1 MDRRAFLRLVAAL
14 GASHA
19 LDLVAAP
26 SATAA
31 AKKGTFTR
39 VRPSTLAVVGS
50 GPYGPLRSPDKNGI
64 QLPKG
69 FTSRLLAETGQPVRT
84 VSGNPS
90 GIWHVAPDGGACFAN
105 PKGGWIYVSNSEVS
119 EGGGG
124 VRALSFDRTG
134 GVIGSHTILSGT
146 SRNCAGGPTPWGT
159 WLSCEESG
167 AAGKVWECNPLAASQ
182 GVVRPALGSF
192 NHEAAVV
199 DPATG
204 ELYLTEDAPDGRLY
218 KFIPTVRGDLREGRL
233 YAASVTDSKV
243 SWIAT
248 SADEPDRSN
257 ATTPFN
263 GGEGLWVGDGSVF
276 FTTKGD
282 VRVWE
287 LSLSTSLLRVLYDV
301 NRSNGGALNAVDNI
315 TMHQPSG
322 DLYVAEDG
330 GNMELCTLSISNR
343 RNEVAPFLRIVGQ
356 DESEITGPAF
366 SPDQRRLYFSS
377 QRGADGRTGRT
388 YEITGP
394 FRR

>member
-1 MDRRAFLRLVAAL
+1 MVAAL

-19 LDLVAAP
+19 LDLMAA
-26 SATAA
+26 SSVSAA
-31 AKKGTFTR
+31 AKPGARRR
-39 VRPSTLAVVGS
+39 VRPSSLAVVGP
-50 GPYGPLRSPDKNGI
+50 GPYGPLLSPDRNGI

-134 GVIGSHTILSGT
+134 GIIGSHTILSGT

-167 AAGKVWECNPLAASQ
+167 AAGKVWECNPLSASQ

-199 DPATG
+199 DPTTG

-218 KFIPTVRGDLREGRL
+218 KFIPTVRGNLREGRL

-248 SADEPDRSN
+248 STDEPDRSN

-287 LSLSTSLLRVLYDV
+287 LSLSTSVLRVLYDV

-343 RNEVAPFLRIVGQ
+343 RNEVAPFLRIVGH